1 MGRPCRHRSPTRRAR
16 ALATA
21 LLLLSAA
28 LGTRAV
34 TGDGGAFDTA
44 PTPVAGHQDVV
55 APFVATWCLACHA
68 GEEAMAGLD
77 LEALVTPAHG
87 TPSAL
92 LRARPVWERVAA
104 ALEAGAMPPP
114 DAGDPPP
121 DRARIVKAIEALQE
135 TAGDLAPLRIVPLP
149 PRRLSRTEW
158 QASVKGVFGVD
169 VNAERFLPP
178 DELAYGFPHLVDAQT
193 SSPARVEAYLEAAEE
208 VARRVVVT
216 ASPERPIQ
224 VERDGEALRIERGNG
239 GPRADGLVLSTNGDI
254 GATFDIPR
262 TGRYVLEAVV
272 YGQQA
277 GPEPARVR
285 LSCVGGPHGEVQDVP
300 ETAGTPGT
308 RRETL
313 ALKAGARTLVATFVN
328 DYWRPDAKDPKDRD
342 RNLGVVA
349 LRLHGPLAE
358 GLGPRPPS
366 TIQGLDDP
374 ASVEDTRRDDLVRR
388 TIEATWRRPADADE
402 VARLSTWIADIAKRH
417 DADTALRALVV
428 RALVSPH
435 FLFLVE
441 GLDDDPSSP
450 DLVPVTE
457 HELATRLSFALTSA
471 PPDARLRDLAD
482 RGELGRHLHDEVDRL
497 LAGPAREP
505 LVSGFLVAWLELA
518 DFAEQ
523 RVDAK
528 AHPGIPQDLAPEL
541 LEETRRTL
549 ATWIAEDVDVRTW
562 FAAPTTW
569 LSPSLAKHYG
579 LEARYAAAPATD
591 DGWRRV
597 DLAGT
602 GREGL
607 LAQGSVL
614 TLTSEST
621 RTSPVKRGRWLL
633 DVVLGRPP
641 PPAPPGVPPLEA
653 SAAPDGPD
661 TLRDRLARHRA
672 DPACTACHQ
681 RMDPL
686 GFALEAFDAVGR
698 QRDLAPEPDGAP
710 GDRGLLPD
718 GTAVDGLPGLRAHL
732 MASPDLPRRF
742 AARLLAWMLGRGLAP
757 EDEPLVRDVVRH
769 AAQGGHRFSAYVHA
783 VVQSVP
789 FRWRAVRLPVGDVA
803 DAASDGGR

>member
-1 MGRPCRHRSPTRRAR
+1 MRLAR
-16 ALATA
+16 VVAAA
-21 LLLLSAA
+21 VLLLAA
-28 LGTRAV
+28 GLGTRAV
-34 TGDGGAFDTA
+34 TSGGESSPPGPLSLPDHA
-44 PTPVAGHQDVV
+44 DVV
-55 APFVATWCLACHA
+55 APFLATWCLDCHA
-68 GEEAMAGLD
+68 GEAPMAGLD
-77 LEALVTPAHG
+77 LEPFTEPKAG
-87 TPSAL
+87 TPTEL
-92 LRARPVWERVAA
+92 LRATPIWERITS
-104 ALEAGAMPPP
+104 ALEARVMPPP
-114 DAGDPPP
+114 DSVESPP
-121 DRARIVKAIEALQE
+121 DPTAVLQALARLHES
-135 TAGDLAPLRIVPLP
+135 AGDLAPLRLDPQP
-149 PRRLSRTEW
+149 PRRLSRDEW
-158 QASVKGVFGVD
+158 RRSVRAVFGVD
-169 VNAERFLPP
+169 IDPERFLPP
-178 DELAYGFPHLVDAQT
+178 DEIAYGFPHLLDAQT
-193 SSPARVEAYLEAAEE
+193 SSPARVEAYLDAAEE

-216 ASPERPIQ
+216 ASPERP
-224 VERDGEALRIERGNG
+224 VHLERDGEALRIERGNG
-239 GPRADGLVLSTNGDI
+239 GPRGDGLVLSTNGDI

-277 GPEPARVR
+277 GPDPARVR

-300 ETAGTPGT
+300 ETARSPGT

-313 ALKAGARTLVATFVN
+313 ALKAGARTLVATFTN

-349 LRLHGPLAE
+349 LKLHGPLAE
-358 GLGPRPPS
+358 GLGPRPAT
-366 TIQGLDDP
+366 TIEGLDDP
-374 ASVEDTRRDDLVRR
+374 DALHPDRRDDLVRR

-402 VARLSTWIADIAKRH
+402 VTRLSTWIADIATQH

-441 GLDDDPSSP
+441 GLHDDPASP

-457 HELATRLSFALTSA
+457 HELATRLAFALTSA
-471 PPDARLRDLAD
+471 PPDAHMRDLAD

-505 LVSGFLVAWLELA
+505 LVSGFLTAWLELS

-523 RVDAK
+523 RVDTK
-528 AHPGIPQDLAPEL
+528 AHPGVPQDLAPEL

-562 FAAPTTW
+562 LAAPTTW
-569 LSPSLAKHYG
+569 LDPRLAKHYD

-641 PPAPPGVPPLEA
+641 PPPPPGVPPLEA
-653 SAAPDGPD
+653 SAAKDGPD

-698 QRDLAPEPDGAP
+698 HRDLAPEPDGAP

-742 AARLLAWMLGRGLAP
+742 AARLLAWMLGRGLTP
-757 EDEPLVRDVVRH
+757 EDEPLVRDVVRR
-769 AAQGGHRFSAYVHA
+769 AAQSGHRFSAYVHA

-789 FRWRAVRLPVGDVA
+789 FRWRAVRLPVGDG
-803 DAASDGGR
+803 ASEEER